1 MELVDPKLGLEF
13 NKEEVL
19 RMIKVALLC
28 TNPSPALMP
37 TMTSIVSMLEGKT
50 VVDEL
55 ARDPSIY
62 GHEWSFGAFR
72 DQFAQDLYS
81 INLDPSSFLKERLG
95 WVLVESLQ
103 RPGFQEEAY
112 IKDKSH
118 YQQTIMARLI
128 LPYISLI
135 VFLLLM
141 CTAAQPGTGRT
152 THSDEVKALVE
163 IAEQLG
169 KKDWNFNVD
178 PCINDSSWSTPKLA
192 PKLDLRPVLYDNSLI
207 CDCSYPDSVCH
218 VIALYL
224 KGQDLAGV
232 LPRSVVKLPYLKS
245 LDLARNFL
253 SGNIPHEWAS
263 TKLESLS
270 LTVNNLSGPI
280 PRFLG
285 DITTLTYMSIENNLF
300 SGMVPHELG
309 KLVNMQ
315 KLILSANNLSGEL
328 PVALTN
334 LTKLKELRISSN
346 NFTGRMPDFFQSWKQ
361 LEKLEIQASG
371 FEGPIPS
378 SISILS
384 NLTELR
390 ISDLVGEGSK
400 FPNLSSMKGMKRLML
415 KGCNISGPIPSDISD
430 MTHLLA
436 LDLSFNRLDGFIP
449 NFGGL
454 GKLTY
459 LCLTSNLLTGS
470 VPDWIMS
477 RDSKYQID
485 LSYNNLVEHSAPT
498 CPDNINFFKSFSGR
512 DKLTLREC
520 LDESPCSKDWYS
532 MHINC
537 GGKAITIG
545 NTKYEADDD
554 PAGAAKFF
562 HLREN
567 WGFSSSGRFWDLNT
581 TANDHVA
588 NNVSILKMNEFEL
601 YTSAR
606 LSPLSITYY
615 ARCLANGP
623 YKLTLHFAEIVIRDN
638 RSFYSLGRRIFD
650 IYVQEKLVWK
660 NFDIENAA
668 RGIDK
673 AVVWEYKANVTNK
686 VLMIRFFWAGKGT
699 TTAPTRGPY
708 GPLISAISVEAD
720 FSLPDDGKMKIY
732 IVVGALVAVLL
743 LIFMIL
749 GILWWE
755 GCLGGRKSRENELK
769 GLDLQIGLFTY
780 RQIKIATNNFNAA
793 NKLGEGGFGSVYKG
807 ILSDGKQL
815 LLVYEYMENNSLAR
829 ALFGTANGR
838 LKLDWPARQKICV
851 GVAKGLAFLHEE
863 STLKIV
869 HRDIKSTNVL
879 LDRDLNPKISD
890 FGLAK
895 LNEEENTHISTKIA
909 GTIGYMAPEYA
920 LWGHLT
926 YKADVYS
933 FGVVAL
939 EIIAGKNNMKYRP
952 NQNFVCLLDWAI
964 VLQQRGDLMELVDPE
979 LGSDFSKEEA
989 LRMIKVALL
998 CTNPSPVLRPVM
1010 TAVVNMLE
1018 GRIVIDELTRGP
1030 SFYGDEWGFEALRD
1044 QYEPRMVEEGS
1055 KSDQLGE

>member
-1 MELVDPKLGLEF
+1 
-13 NKEEVL
+13 
-19 RMIKVALLC
+19 
-28 TNPSPALMP
+28 
-37 TMTSIVSMLEGKT
+37 
-50 VVDEL
+50 
-55 ARDPSIY
+55 
-62 GHEWSFGAFR
+62 
-72 DQFAQDLYS
+72 
-81 INLDPSSFLKERLG
+81 
-95 WVLVESLQ
+95 
-103 RPGFQEEAY
+103 
-112 IKDKSH
+112 
-118 YQQTIMARLI
+118 MARLV
-128 LPYISLI
+128 LPYISFI
-135 VFLLLM
+135 VFLLLICM
-141 CTAAQPGTGRT
+141 AVQPGIGT
-152 THSDEVKALVE
+152 TPSDEVKALGE

-169 KKDWNFNVD
+169 KKGWNMSVD
-178 PCINDSSWSTPKLA
+178 PCINDSSWLTPKL
-192 PKLDLRPVLYDNSLI
+192 DSRPLYNNSLI
-207 CDCSYPDSVCH
+207 CNCPGRVCH
-218 VIALYL
+218 VVKLILR
-224 KGQDLAGV
+224 GQDLSGV
-232 LPRSVVKLPYLKS
+232 LPRSLVKLPYLTY
-245 LDLARNFL
+245 LDLNRNFL

-263 TKLESLS
+263 TKLEYLSLS
-270 LTVNNLSGPI
+270 VNNLSGPI
-280 PRFLG
+280 PSFLG
-285 DITTLTYMSIENNLF
+285 NITTLKYLNIENNLF
-300 SGMVPHELG
+300 SGMVPLELG
-309 KLVNMQ
+309 KLVN
-315 KLILSANNLSGEL
+315 LENLTLNANNLSGEL
-328 PVALTN
+328 PVALTK

-378 SISILS
+378 NISILS

-390 ISDLVGEGSK
+390 ISDLVGGDSK
-400 FPNLSSMKGMKRLML
+400 FPNLGSSTRMSRLML
-415 KGCNISGPIPSDISD
+415 KSCNISGPIPPSIQN
-430 MTHLLA
+430 MTQLQT
-436 LDLSFNRLDGFIP
+436 LDLSFNRLDGIIP
-449 NFGGL
+449 YFGGL
-454 GKLTY
+454 TKLTY

-470 VPDWIMS
+470 VPDWITS

-485 LSYNNLVEHSAPT
+485 LSYNNLSEGSARACT
-498 CPDNINFFKSFSGR
+498 DNINFFKSFSGR

-532 MHINC
+532 VHINC
-537 GGKAITIG
+537 GGKATTIG
-545 NTKYEADDD
+545 NIKYEADVD
-554 PAGAAKFF
+554 PAGPAKYVRV
-562 HLREN
+562 REY

-581 TANDHVA
+581 SANDYIA
-588 NNVSILKMNEFEL
+588 NISILKMNESVL

-623 YKLTLHFAEIVIRDN
+623 YKLKLHFAEIVIRDN

-650 IYVQEKLVWK
+650 IYVQEKLVLK
-660 NFDIENAA
+660 DFDIENAA
-668 RGIDK
+668 PGVDK
-673 AVVWEYKANVTNK
+673 AVVREYKANVTNK

-699 TTAPTRGPY
+699 TAAPTRGTY

-720 FSLPDDGKMKIY
+720 FSLPDDGKMKIS
-732 IVVGALVAVLL
+732 IVVGAVVVVLL

-749 GILWWE
+749 GILWWK
-755 GCLGGRKSRENELK
+755 GCLGGKKSRENELK
-769 GLDLQIGLFTY
+769 GLDLQTGYFTY
-780 RQIKIATNNFNAA
+780 RQIKAATNNFNAA

-807 ILSDGKQL
+807 ILSDGTVIAVKQLSSKSRQGNREFVNEIGMISGLQHPNLVRLYGCCIEGKQL

-829 ALFGTANGR
+829 ALFGTADSR
-838 LKLDWPARQKICV
+838 LKLDWLARQKICV
-851 GVAKGLAFLHEE
+851 GIAKGLAFLHEE

-895 LNEEENTHISTKIA
+895 LDEEENTHISTKIA

-1030 SFYGDEWGFEALRD
+1030 SIYSDEWGFEALRD
-1044 QYEPRMVEEGS
+1044 QYGESSRPNSMESQSLVQSSNATWIGS
-1055 KSDQLGE
+1055 SSTSGHNIYSTNQNEWGVWMEINV